1 MLHHCVKVVKWLKY
15 LQMIFSLEGKMVSSK
30 EYLSELLC
38 RYRGNYDIEE
48 NFKLNN
54 NFYPAYAR
62 FSSLSEKYVLRK
74 EAKLWEIHTYEHIL
88 FIETKSVSIKMLDEI
103 FLVMANE
110 MEPEFVRNN
119 QKYPEK
125 NHMVSYLTVI
135 IISEETPNEI
145 VQKAIRHFYFD
156 KGYMLNLRG
165 HSEGHIACAALDS
178 QKFFSN
184 KRGARLEKFMLDSF
198 NLRKSK
204 KVS

>member
-1 MLHHCVKVVKWLKY
+1 
-15 LQMIFSLEGKMVSSK
+15 MVSSK

-54 NFYPAYAR
+54 NCYPAYAR

-103 FLVMANE
+103 FLVMAND
-110 MEPEFVRNN
+110 
-119 QKYPEK
+119 
-125 NHMVSYLTVI
+125 MVSYLTVI